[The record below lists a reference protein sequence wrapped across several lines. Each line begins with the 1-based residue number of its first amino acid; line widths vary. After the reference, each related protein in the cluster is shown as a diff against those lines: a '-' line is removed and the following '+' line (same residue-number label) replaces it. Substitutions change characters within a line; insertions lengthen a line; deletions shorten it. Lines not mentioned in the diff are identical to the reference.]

1 MILKDIGTTK
11 LEGWVH
17 FFYHIK
23 NNIIIHSYSDRSPR
37 SDFCECGRINICMS
51 LMWNVSFTQL
61 YSLYIK
67 QTLNNVKNMEKVE
80 DLG

>member
-1 MILKDIGTTK
+1 
-11 LEGWVH
+11 
-17 FFYHIK
+17 
-23 NNIIIHSYSDRSPR
+23 
-37 SDFCECGRINICMS
+37 MS